1 MLTIHYDVGRLPV
14 TVTTSV
20 DAIQATLTDL
30 YPSVPAHTENAA
42 RFRITSDQVSYSLL
56 GPGVS
61 YHTTERDTLVPALES
76 QIRDLYVAQADRAWV
91 LHSSGFL
98 TDQGEAVLVIGQPGA
113 GKTTL
118 ALRAIAGG
126 ACGLSDELHL
136 WYPQQ
141 GVVVGYPR
149 AYAIKEGTFRAFP
162 EFLNLIGGLAPSQ
175 WNNRPLWYVNPHRL
189 GLSDSAKPVTLRA
202 LVFLSRQGDQQA
214 LRPLP
219 HWRRL
224 STLLSHAWVSDRVPF
239 GDRFG
244 DILSALEAIDVWEGG
259 PDAVLETYLG
269 YSMAES
275 SHAIQARSLSAR
287 EGGSL

>member
-1 MLTIHYDVGRLPV
+1 MLTIHYDVGRLPA
-14 TVTTSV
+14 TVTTLV
-20 DAIQATLTDL
+20 EAIQATLTDL
-30 YPSVPAHTENAA
+30 YPSVPAPSEDAA
-42 RFRITSDQVSYSLL
+42 LFRITSDQASYSLL

-76 QIRDLYVAQADRAWV
+76 KIRDLYIARADRAWA

-126 ACGLSDELHL
+126 ARGLSDELHL

-162 EFLNLIGGLAPSQ
+162 EFLSLTGGLAPSL

-189 GLSDSAKPVTLRA
+189 GLCEAAKPVTLRA
-202 LVFLSRQGDQQA
+202 LVFLSRQGVQ
-214 LRPLP
+214 
-219 HWRRL
+219 
-224 STLLSHAWVSDRVPF
+224 
-239 GDRFG
+239 
-244 DILSALEAIDVWEGG
+244 
-259 PDAVLETYLG
+259 
-269 YSMAES
+269 
-275 SHAIQARSLSAR
+275 
-287 EGGSL
+287 

>member
-20 DAIQATLTDL
+20 EAIQATLTDL
-30 YPSVPAHTENAA
+30 YPSVPAHVEDAA
-42 RFRITSDQVSYSLL
+42 LFRITKNQASYSLL
-56 GPGVS
+56 GPGAS

-76 QIRDLYVAQADRAWV
+76 QIRDLYVTRADHAWV

-136 WYPQQ
+136 WDPQN

-162 EFLNLIGGLAPSQ
+162 EFLGMVGGRSPSQ
-175 WNNRPLWYVNPHRL
+175 WNDRPLWYVNPHRL
-189 GLSDSAKPVTLRA
+189 GLYEAAKPATLRA

-214 LRPLP
+214 LRPVP
-219 HWRRL
+219 HWKRL
-224 STLLSHAWVSDRVPF
+224 STLLAHAWVSDRVPF

-244 DILSALEAIDVWEGG
+244 DMLSALEAIDVWEGG
-259 PDAVLETYLG
+259 PDAVLEMYLG

-275 SHAIQARSLSAR
+275 SPAIQTRNLSAR
-287 EGGSL
+287 EGGNL